1 MLISKI
7 QIQLLYLKMSE
18 EKNIKDMELEEKPE
32 IEQEKPVENILEE
45 KNEEKKSP
53 EEKPKKKIIKRAPME
68 KTVDDT
74 IKEFDK
80 LLESEVS
87 NFLNFIFQ
95 EPDSDKFENLFEK
108 LKKEKE
114 KKEIFYLFM
123 KTYDKI
129 QEVRIYFFIFHSSEM
144 N

>member
-1 MLISKI
+1 
-7 QIQLLYLKMSE
+7 MSE
-18 EKNIKDMELEEKPE
+18 EKNMNGMELEENPN
-32 IEQEKPVENILEE
+32 IEQEKAVENVLEE
-45 KNEEKKSP
+45 KNEEKKNI
-53 EEKPKKKIIKRAPME
+53 EEKPKKKIVKRAPME

-80 LLESEVS
+80 LLESEVRI
-87 NFLNFIFQ
+87 FLNFMFQ
-95 EPDSDKFENLFEK
+95 VPDSQKFENLYEK

-129 QEVRIYFFIFHSSEM
+129 QEVRIFFFIFYSSEM